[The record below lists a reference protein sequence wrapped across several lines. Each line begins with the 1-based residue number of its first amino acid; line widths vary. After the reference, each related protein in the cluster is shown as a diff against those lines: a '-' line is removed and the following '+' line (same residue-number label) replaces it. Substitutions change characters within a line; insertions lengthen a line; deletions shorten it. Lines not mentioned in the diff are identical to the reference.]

1 LTEIARSH
9 STIAATDRPRRRTV
23 RPYEVHHLEI
33 VRAKEIALGQYTY
46 TGVTNSAF
54 VAAGGSIE
62 AYSAGRKYAIAQ
74 RWFEIDSSGTRIIL
88 LQAGA
93 AL

>member
-1 LTEIARSH
+1 MKYI
-9 STIAATDRPRRRTV
+9 TDRPFAEPEAAARKL
-23 RPYEVHHLEI
+23 LEI
-33 VRAKEIALGQYTY
+33 VRAKEIAVGQYTY

-54 VAAGGSIE
+54 VAAGGSVE
-62 AYSAGRKYAIAQ
+62 EYSAGRKYATAQ

-93 AL
+93 DNP

>member
-1 LTEIARSH
+1 MKETN
-9 STIAATDRPRRRTV
+9 
-23 RPYEVHHLEI
+23 EVHHRSTVRGAGSRARKLLEI
-33 VRAKEIALGQYTY
+33 VRAKEIAVGQYTY

-54 VAAGGSIE
+54 VAAGGSVE
-62 AYSAGRKYAIAQ
+62 EYSAGRKYATAQ

-93 AL
+93 DNP

>member
-1 LTEIARSH
+1 MKETYEAN
-9 STIAATDRPRRRTV
+9 ADRPFADPAVAARKL
-23 RPYEVHHLEI
+23 LEI
-33 VRAKEIALGQYTY
+33 VRAKEIAVGQYTY

-54 VAAGGSIE
+54 VAAGGSVE
-62 AYSAGRKYAIAQ
+62 EYSAGRKYATAQ
-74 RWFEIDSSGTRIIL
+74 RWFEIDSSGTRIVL

>member
-1 LTEIARSH
+1 MKLIA
-9 STIAATDRPRRRTV
+9 DRPFAEPEAAARKL
-23 RPYEVHHLEI
+23 LEI
-33 VRAKEIALGQYTY
+33 VRAKEIAY

-54 VAAGGSIE
+54 VAAGGTVE
-62 AYSAGRKYAIAQ
+62 EYSAGRKYATAQ
-74 RWFEIDSSGTRIIL
+74 RWFEIDSSGTRIVL